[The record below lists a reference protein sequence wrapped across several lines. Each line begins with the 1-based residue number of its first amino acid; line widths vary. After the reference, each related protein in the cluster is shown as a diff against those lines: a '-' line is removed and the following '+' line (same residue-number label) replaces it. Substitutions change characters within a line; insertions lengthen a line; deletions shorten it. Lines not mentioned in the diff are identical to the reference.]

1 MKKESLFP
9 RRDSLE
15 AFERRSGSAF
25 YRDVED
31 QVREIVESV
40 RSGGE
45 SRIRQFAQ
53 TFDNRS
59 SSAPLFYRKSELL
72 EAFEKL
78 STEEQGLFQAAGARI
93 RSFAEAQRGSLA
105 DLDVAITGGR
115 AGHRIIAVEN
125 AGCYV
130 PGGRYPLPSSLL
142 MTVISARVAGVH
154 SVWVATPRP
163 DPMIMAAAWI
173 AGADG
178 LLASGGAHGIAA
190 LAFGVG
196 PVPPSDVI
204 VGPGNRYVTAAKK
217 VLAGEIR
224 IDMLAGPTE
233 LIIIADDEAD
243 PRRLAA
249 DLLAQ
254 AEHDEDAFPVLISL
268 SESLVTAVE
277 VELAIQL
284 NTLSTATTARISLR
298 NGGSLLASNDREAA
312 HFCDNLAPEHVQ
324 VCTKNPQAT
333 AVLLRHYG
341 ALFLGEQSTEVFGD
355 YGAGPN
361 HVLPTGRS
369 ARTTAGLSVFT
380 FLRVQTWLALNDVSF
395 ELDKLAAE
403 SAWFARLEGLEA
415 HARAVERR
423 IDHGSVQTEKYRLE

>member
-1 MKKESLFP
+1 MKEQSVFP
-9 RRDSLE
+9 RHDSIKALE
-15 AFERRSGSAF
+15 PRTGSAF
-25 YRDVED
+25 FRGVED
-31 QVREIVESV
+31 QVREIIETV

-53 TFDNRS
+53 TYDSRS
-59 SSAPLFYRKSELL
+59 STDPLFHCKSELL

-78 STEEQGLFQAAGARI
+78 STEEQGRFQASAVRI
-93 RSFAEAQRGSLA
+93 RSFAEAQRGCFS

-115 AGHRIIAVEN
+115 AGHRMIAVEN

-142 MTVISARVAGVH
+142 MTVIPARVAGVR

-163 DPMIMAAAWI
+163 DPIIMATAWI

-178 LLASGGAHGIAA
+178 LLAAGGAHGIAA

-204 VGPGNRYVTAAKK
+204 VGPGNQYVTAAKK
-217 VLAGEIR
+217 VLAGEVR

-233 LIIIADDEAD
+233 LIIIADGEAD
-243 PRRLAA
+243 PTRVAA

-254 AEHDEDAFPVLISL
+254 AEHDEYAFPLLISL

-277 VELAIQL
+277 AELAIQL
-284 NTLSTATTARISLR
+284 DTLSTATTARISLR

-312 HFCDNLAPEHVQ
+312 RLCDTLAPEHVQ

-333 AVLLRHYG
+333 AAFLQHYG
-341 ALFLGEQSTEVFGD
+341 ALFLGQQSAEVFGD

-369 ARTTAGLSVFT
+369 ARTSAGLSVFT
-380 FLRVQTWLALNDVSF
+380 FLRFQTWLALHGASF
-395 ELDKLAAE
+395 ELDTLAAE

-415 HARAVERR
+415 HARAVELR
-423 IDHGSVQTEKYRLE
+423 IDDGSVQTEKI